1 MTSLINYRGFTLIE
15 LLVTLVLIV
24 ILTTIGVPAFRHI
37 TTTNRMATEMNA
49 LVGDIQ
55 LARSEAIKRGYPVGI
70 CPSDS
75 PTSTQS
81 HCLTGK
87 ALSWSRGWVVYTL
100 PFGANTATVL
110 RLHGPLTSDDTLV
123 SNVGGAIKF
132 NRNGFTTH
140 AQTLTL
146 NDANANTS
154 ERRCIVLSIVG
165 RVRLDTKTH
174 CP

>member
-15 LLVTLVLIV
+15 LLVTLALVV

-55 LARSEAIKRGYPVGI
+55 LARSEAIKRGHSVSI
-70 CPSDS
+70 CPGNS
-75 PTSTQS
+75 PTRTKP
-81 HCLTGK
+81 HCLAGHTTH
-87 ALSWSRGWVVYTL
+87 WSNGWVVYAL

-154 ERRCIVLSIVG
+154 ERRCIILSMVG